1 MAQRGMRMFNPKT
14 HKLVRKSKKGG
25 GSGMGG
31 GF

>member
-25 GSGMGG
+25 AGMGG